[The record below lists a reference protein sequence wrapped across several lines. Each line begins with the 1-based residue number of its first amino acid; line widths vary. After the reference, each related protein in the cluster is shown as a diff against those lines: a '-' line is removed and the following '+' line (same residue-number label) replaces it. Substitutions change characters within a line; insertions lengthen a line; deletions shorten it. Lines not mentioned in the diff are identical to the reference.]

1 MPPIKKKTGG
11 TCFLYYYF
19 SVYVNL
25 FKELMPRHKKTE
37 VLRRKRMQ
45 RYIKKQF
52 PPNILKGIFI
62 KRYKFFVF

>member
-1 MPPIKKKTGG
+1 M
-11 TCFLYYYF
+11 YYYF